1 MGGSRQGWVTHEDMQ
16 TWSKVS
22 GAGIEIFEHFLQ
34 RRSLGSAAQRRKRK
48 VLSPSLSLPGFCRP
62 DRSEEL
68 EPHRAQEILC
78 CFSGQESNFFF
89 FFFPH
94 PEWQK
99 ASKLIQKNEMHLCI

>member
-1 MGGSRQGWVTHEDMQ
+1 MSGSCVTVGGSRQGWVTHEDMQ

-62 DRSEEL
+62 DRGEEL
-68 EPHRAQEILC
+68 EPHRA
-78 CFSGQESNFFF
+78 
-89 FFFPH
+89 
-94 PEWQK
+94 
-99 ASKLIQKNEMHLCI
+99 